1 MKTVLVL
8 TALLVVASARPAL
21 TWNIPDHMLSA
32 AIAHQILQQESPPTI
47 DKIKAV
53 LGLHPW
59 HSTRW
64 QNSLA
69 PFAGADTDVMLFMLA
84 SRWAV
89 DIRTTDKSQ
98 HRGPW
103 HYVNMPF
110 KPAGQPAFIPVKPA
124 GIPNVL
130 TALED
135 NRRIAVSDPDLQK
148 RAIALTWLFHLVGDV
163 HQPLH
168 TSQLFS
174 VDYPNG
180 DQGGNQICI
189 RTRPGNQPVNL
200 HSFWDEVITRSER
213 LPVLQKLATFL
224 RTRPEF
230 AKPQLTEQHNR
241 L

>member
-1 MKTVLVL
+1 
-8 TALLVVASARPAL
+8 
-21 TWNIPDHMLSA
+21 
-32 AIAHQILQQESPPTI
+32 
-47 DKIKAV
+47 
-53 LGLHPW
+53 
-59 HSTRW
+59 
-64 QNSLA
+64 
-69 PFAGADTDVMLFMLA
+69 
-84 SRWAV
+84 
-89 DIRTTDKSQ
+89 
-98 HRGPW
+98 
-103 HYVNMPF
+103 MPF
-110 KPAGQPAFIPVKPA
+110 KPQGQPAHIQAKPA
-124 GIPNVL
+124 GIPNIL
-130 TALED
+130 TALD
-135 NRRIAVSDPDLQK
+135 DSRKIAATDPDPQK

-230 AKPQLTEQHNR
+230 AKPQLTEQHNHFEGWAKEAFR
-241 L
+241 QR